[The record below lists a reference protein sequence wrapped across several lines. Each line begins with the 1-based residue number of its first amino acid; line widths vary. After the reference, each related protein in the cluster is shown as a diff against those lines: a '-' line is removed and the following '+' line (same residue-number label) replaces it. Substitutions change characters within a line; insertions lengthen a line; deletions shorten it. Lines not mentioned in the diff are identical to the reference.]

1 MNKQLIQGIFL
12 ANDALGIIEKMIAI
26 KIQYH
31 ENKINNTSNEEDIKN
46 RETKIKQLQND
57 WSDIR
62 EFIVTTGGKINIQS
76 AIDLSV

>member
-46 RETKIKQLQND
+46 RET
-57 WSDIR
+57 
-62 EFIVTTGGKINIQS
+62 
-76 AIDLSV
+76 